1 MTLWFEAGHE
11 AEGEPRLADALAA
24 AGPAAP
30 ARAIGLTYWAWLR
43 GTRSRPDA
51 AAAAAEAVALARRD
65 DDAPVEAFA
74 LQTLGDTLD
83 DTSASEEA
91 SKAVF
96 GAADRSE
103 ARAIRYGPTAPDAV
117 RCGASYNLA
126 AVWLYRSV
134 PTALSWQQEA
144 LRRAER
150 EGDRR
155 ITAVNAARLAV
166 VHLLAGDNGS
176 AREQLDRSREL
187 VSQRVTARWEDIVTF
202 AAGQLAHHEGQ
213 LDEAEHRLGHVFRS
227 ASAAGR
233 PLHTVLG
240 AAALADLYTASG
252 RTDAAHHTLDLAERM
267 AGSLTN
273 PALLA
278 TLHVRRARLNRLDG
292 RAGQSADR
300 LRTVARTLTADAL
313 PPERVIWL
321 LESAEHALDG
331 GDTTGAAAHL
341 NALAGA
347 TVVTGVRLPP
357 WEEQR
362 RDILAARLR

>member
-43 GTRSRPDA
+43 ATLNRPEA

-65 DDAPVEAFA
+65 GDAPVEAFA

-83 DTSASEEA
+83 DSSAAEEA

-103 ARAIRYGPTAPDAV
+103 SVTIRYGPTAPDAV

-144 LRRAER
+144 LRRAEL

-166 VHLLAGDNGS
+166 VHLLAGDTES
-176 AREQLDRSREL
+176 ARGQLDRSREL

-202 AAGQLAHHEGQ
+202 AVGQLAHYDGRLE
-213 LDEAEHRLGHVFRS
+213 DAEQHLGHVFRS
-227 ASAAGR
+227 ASSAGR

-240 AAALADLYTASG
+240 AAALADLYMASG
-252 RTDAAHHTLDLAERM
+252 RVESAHHTLVQAERM
-267 AGSLTN
+267 AGGLAD
-273 PALLA
+273 PALLGR
-278 TLHVRRARLNRLDG
+278 LHVRQARLDRLDG
-292 RAGQSADR
+292 QVTRSVER
-300 LRTVARTLTADAL
+300 LGTVGPTLTADAL

-321 LESAEHALDG
+321 LESAEHAADR
-331 GDTTGAAAHL
+331 GDPTGAAVHL
-341 NALAGA
+341 EALAGA
-347 TVVTGVRLPP
+347 TVTTGVRLPP
-357 WEEQR
+357 WEAQR
-362 RDILAARLR
+362 CATVSARLG